1 MMLRE
6 INPQQ
11 FLAVFTH
18 LLSYDEIIFTSQN
31 RNNMQEK
38 DGY

>member
-11 FLAVFTH
+11 FLAVFTY
-18 LLSYDEIIFTSQN
+18 LFSYDEIIFTSQN